1 LRQALSGFATEKKV
15 ARLDPVPF
23 EQLSP
28 EQKALH
34 AELLKTRKRVSGPF
48 GVWLRNLPLADAAN
62 KVVLALRENGKLEK
76 RLYELIVLT
85 VARHWSAQY
94 AWASH
99 EDNARATGLSNDVIE
114 AIRARKRLAFAKA
127 DEALTYEAVTELLAG
142 KVLSPATYE
151 RLLEQ
156 FGLDTTIELISIAGL
171 YSMVST
177 VLNGFD
183 VPTPNGERPFD

>member
-1 LRQALSGFATEKKV
+1 V
-15 ARLDPVPF
+15 ARLDPLPID
-23 EQLSP
+23 QLSP

-114 AIRARKRLAFAKA
+114 AIRARKRPTFAKT
-127 DEALTYEAVTELLAG
+127 DEALIYDAVSELLAG
-142 KVLSPATYE
+142 KVLNPSTYE
-151 RLLEQ
+151 RLVKQ
-156 FGLDTTIELISIAGL
+156 FGLDTTIELISVAGL

-183 VPTPNGERPFD
+183 VPTPNGERPFN

>member
-1 LRQALSGFATEKKV
+1 M
-15 ARLDPVPF
+15 ARLDTLPV

-34 AELLKTRKRVSGPF
+34 DKIRGNRAKLGGPF
-48 GVWLRNLPLADAAN
+48 GVWLRTPALAAAVSS
-62 KVVLALRENGKLEK
+62 VVEALRENGKLEK

-94 AWASH
+94 AFAVH
-99 EDNARATGLSNDVIE
+99 QPIARAAGFSDDTIE
-114 AIRARKRLAFAKA
+114 ALRAGRKPAFAKS
-127 DEALTYEAVTELLAG
+127 DEALVYDAVTELLAG
-142 KVLSPATYE
+142 KVLSAPTYE

-171 YSMVST
+171 YGMIAT

-183 VPTPNGERPFD
+183 VPTPNGEPPFG